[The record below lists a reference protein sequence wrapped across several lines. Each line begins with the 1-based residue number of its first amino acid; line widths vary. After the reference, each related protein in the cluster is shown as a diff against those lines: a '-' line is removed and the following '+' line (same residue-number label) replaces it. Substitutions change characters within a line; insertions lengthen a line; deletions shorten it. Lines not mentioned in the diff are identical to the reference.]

1 MMLTMVLGGLWH
13 GANWTFV
20 VWGALHGVLLIV
32 NRVWRTV
39 RPQQALER
47 IPGPVRAA
55 TATTVTFLCLV
66 VTWVFF
72 RASDLPSAWR
82 MLRSMAGA
90 EGFALPPPPAA
101 YGDLDLIML
110 GFGAPAIALT
120 LSSLLLYAG
129 ALFVVFVMP
138 NSQQIIEPDR
148 YRIDDTAVLAMPVRW
163 QPSAAW
169 GILGAVF
176 IVISLMT
183 FSRVTEFLYFQF

>member
-1 MMLTMVLGGLWH
+1 
-13 GANWTFV
+13 
-20 VWGALHGVLLIV
+20 
-32 NRVWRTV
+32 
-39 RPQQALER
+39 
-47 IPGPVRAA
+47 
-55 TATTVTFLCLV
+55 
-66 VTWVFF
+66 
-72 RASDLPSAWR
+72 
-82 MLRSMAGA
+82 
-90 EGFALPPPPAA
+90 
-101 YGDLDLIML
+101 ML